1 MTAQGGML
9 RRIAA
14 ASVWWPGAL
23 AAEPEKY
30 RPLKRLWL
38 PMYDVIALI
47 NGFLA
52 VFFGSRLLDRI
63 FGQTADVV
71 GLLFAGVALV
81 CLIGVSFPRLWRV
94 EFVGKV
100 LLIGMVVG
108 YIVCILAFPSPEQ
121 LELKEAPSFFVSGML
136 VFGLPLA
143 CFGLDLL
150 TREEFDRRVRRRVKE
165 LRDA

>member
-1 MTAQGGML
+1 ML

-23 AAEPEKY
+23 DAEPKKY
-30 RPLKRLWL
+30 RSLKRLWL
-38 PMYDVIALI
+38 PLYDVVALM
-47 NGFLA
+47 NGLLA
-52 VFFGSRLLDRI
+52 AAFGSRILDQI
-63 FGQTADVV
+63 FGDGTDLI
-71 GLLFAGVALV
+71 GFFFAGVALV
-81 CLIGVSFPRLWRV
+81 CLVGVSFPRLWRV
-94 EFVGKV
+94 EFAGKV

>member
-1 MTAQGGML
+1 M
-9 RRIAA
+9 RRIAT

-23 AAEPEKY
+23 DAEPKKY
-30 RPLKRLWL
+30 RSLKRLWL
-38 PMYDVIALI
+38 PLYDVVALM
-47 NGFLA
+47 NGILA
-52 VFFGSRLLDRI
+52 AVFGSRILDQI
-63 FGQTADVV
+63 FGTATDLV
-71 GLLFAGVALV
+71 GGIFAAVALI
-81 CLIGVSFPRLWRV
+81 CLIGVSFPRLWRI
-94 EFVGKV
+94 EFAGKV

-150 TREEFDRRVRRRVKE
+150 TREEFDRRVQRRVKE